1 MPFTGELA
9 ALAAAIFWAGISI
22 VFTTVAFRIG
32 VVQLNIDRM
41 MLAAFFL
48 LITIFIFSIDF
59 SVNLNQI
66 IFLTISGLVGLVL
79 GDSFLFKSFQEIGPR
94 LTMLIYSI
102 NPAIAAILAYFFLNE
117 RMELMGIIGILVTLT
132 GIGVVVL
139 EKPNADNRFK
149 ITKIGLIYGLLGA
162 TGQAVGLIFAKG
174 AYEYGDIHSLT
185 ATFYRIASAAIIMLP
200 IGIILKKYKNPFKLY
215 AREIK
220 TFRLVILGSIMGPY
234 LGISL
239 SFVALTNTQIGIAA
253 TLMSTVPVI
262 VLPLSWYFY
271 KEKLSFISIFGAF
284 VTVAGISMLFMM

>member
-284 VTVAGISMLFMM
+284 VTVTGISMLFMM